1 MQFLKYTVIRLVLF
15 FIVFLPLA
23 WLGWGV
29 ALAGAVALVVAF
41 AVSYLFLNKYRLGA
55 NADVQRLFSDVDR
68 KKAKLLARKEVI
80 ELDDEAAEDRFQ
92 QED

>member
-23 WLGWGV
+23 WLGWG
-29 ALAGAVALVVAF
+29 AYLAGAVALVVAF
-41 AVSYLFLNKYRLGA
+41 GVSYLFLNKFRLGA
-55 NADVQRLFSDVDR
+55 NADVQRLFSDADR
-68 KKAKLLARKEVI
+68 KKSKH
-80 ELDDEAAEDRFQ
+80 ELEDEAAEDRFQ